1 MHVHTRHSGMC
12 TIPLAR
18 RVCRESYSEP
28 AEVYDRLK
36 HMGMHLVTITDHDSI
51 DAVEVLRKH
60 PDFFLSEEVTCR
72 MPSGTELHVGVYDI
86 NDKQHAEIAERR
98 NDLPRL
104 VAYLQEQDLLFSAN
118 HVFSSLTG
126 RRTFSDFEHFD
137 ALFPIIET
145 LNGHMPPAL
154 NAHSASLARWLGKP
168 GIGGSDAHVL
178 RSAGLAYTEAP
189 GARTKNEFLAAV
201 RQGRCLVAGGAGGY
215 FKLTR
220 DVMLIVASMVREKP
234 ATLPLALAALAVPAV
249 TLVNLVY
256 ERTFAHW
263 WMRRLELARVV
274 NAGTGTL
281 GEASA

>member
-12 TIPLAR
+12 TFPLAR
-18 RVCRESYSEP
+18 TVCRESYSEP
-28 AEVYDRLK
+28 AAVYERLK
-36 HMGMHLVTITDHDSI
+36 RMGMHLVTITDHDAI

-86 NDKQHAEIAERR
+86 NEKQHVEIARR
-98 NDLPRL
+98 RDDLPRL
-104 VAYLQEQDLLFSAN
+104 IAYLREEDLLFSAN

-126 RRTFSDFEHFD
+126 RRTLSDFEYFD
-137 ALFPIIET
+137 ALFPLIET
-145 LNGHMPPAL
+145 LNGHMPPTL
-154 NAHSASLARWLGKP
+154 NAHSAALAEWFGKP

-189 GARTKNEFLAAV
+189 GARTKREFLAAV
-201 RQGRCLVAGGAGGY
+201 RQGRCRAVGEAGGY

-249 TLVNLVY
+249 TLVNLIC
-256 ERTFAHW
+256 ERSFANW
-263 WMRRLELARVV
+263 WARRLLQVRNVRT
-274 NAGTGTL
+274 GTGAL
-281 GEASA
+281 GEVSA